1 MIIHLENLSKR
12 FNREVLYQNINYT
25 FSSDLSTAI
34 IGQNGSG
41 KSTLIQ
47 LIAGNQMPSSGKISY
62 EMDGKVIDVENIYS
76 EVTIAAPYLELIEEF
91 TLLEQV
97 KFHFKFKKINSST
110 SIDEIIEDAYFSE
123 NRNKQIK
130 NFSSGMKQRL
140 KLMLA
145 FNSDSKILLLDE
157 PTSNLDQKGIE
168 WFNEKF
174 INQAKKVVLLASNQ
188 ESEYSLCQS
197 QLDLMEYKK
206 Y

>member
-25 FSSDLSTAI
+25 FSSDLPTAI

-47 LIAGNQMPSSGKISY
+47 LIAGNQLPSSGKINY
-62 EMDGKVIDVENIYS
+62 ESDGKVIDVENIYS
-76 EVTIAAPYLELIEEF
+76 EVSIAAPYLELIEEF

-97 KFHFKFKKINSST
+97 QFHFRFKNLSSLAN
-110 SIDEIIEDAYFSE
+110 IDEIIEDAYFTE

-145 FNSDSKILLLDE
+145 FNSDSRILLLDE

-174 INQAKKVVLLASNQ
+174 KNQSKKVILLASNQ
-188 ESEYSLCQS
+188 ENEYSLCQKK
-197 QLDLMEYKK
+197 LNLMEYKK
-206 Y
+206 C

>member
-1 MIIHLENLSKR
+1 MTIHLENLSKR
-12 FNREVLYQNINYT
+12 FNREVLYQNINHT

-47 LIAGNQMPSSGKISY
+47 LIAGNQLPSSGKISY
-62 EMDGKVIDVENIYS
+62 EMDGKVMDVENIYS

-97 KFHFKFKKINSST
+97 KFHFKFKKINSSI